1 MKTLLKWAIRKFAN
15 NAKLKDAIRKANANL
30 AKKEAGERATKIMG
44 YGNDASETVAVYL
57 EAYANDGKIDEAEL
71 AKINA
76 QTDKMVDKYLSDERI
91 DLIVDKLFD

>member
-1 MKTLLKWAIRKFAN
+1 MKALVKWFVKKI
-15 NAKLKDAIRKANANL
+15 AKMQKVKDAIRAANDNL
-30 AKKEAGERATKIMG
+30 AQKEAGERATKIME
-44 YGNDASETVAVYL
+44 YGNDVSETVAVYL
-57 EAYANDGKIDEAEL
+57 EAYANDGKIDDAEL